1 MSKAKAN
8 LWIVFW
14 PVQILALLGIIFT
27 SPNWLYLFMGWV
39 LFCGLGSAVILHRV
53 VSHNSI
59 TLKKFLKK
67 PLLILSCMCVQGSP
81 IWWAAVHR
89 GQHHPNAD
97 TEMIHTAHKMVSGT
111 LI

>member
-39 LFCGLGSAVILHRV
+39 LFCGLGSAVILHKFRLA
-53 VSHNSI
+53 VSDRSKIHSTFVCYPMTNKI
-59 TLKKFLKK
+59 TH
-67 PLLILSCMCVQGSP
+67 I
-81 IWWAAVHR
+81 
-89 GQHHPNAD
+89 
-97 TEMIHTAHKMVSGT
+97 
-111 LI
+111 